1 MQLTVLP
8 SPNIQWEVR
17 ISCTVGANHDITAPQ
32 NYTVFQTPFLFDETY
47 REEGIKCPP
56 SAVVSAFP
64 SIPLIPE
71 SYKVFSR
78 EVSYSIKV
86 STRPIPARADSSVS
100 SRRRS
105 GYTPTWNLGRGLRLP
120 SAQDGRQRDIWLPS
134 SPVRLGRELRR
145 HSGRPHKIRI
155 LQIAVRTSP
164 LPPIPKSIYDQS
176 FHFHWHPN
184 PIKFNVM

>member
-17 ISCTVGANHDITAPQ
+17 ICTVGANHDITAPQ
-32 NYTVFQTPFLFDETY
+32 NYTVFQMPFLFDETY

-78 EVSYSIKV
+78 ETNPSKGGFFGIVEKTVWIYANGGTWDEAYGYQVLKMGG
-86 STRPIPARADSSVS
+86 
-100 SRRRS
+100 S
-105 GYTPTWNLGRGLRLP
+105 GTSGSLRLQ
-120 SAQDGRQRDIWLPS
+120 SDSGES
-134 SPVRLGRELRR
+134 FVVTR

-184 PIKFNVM
+184 PIKFNVMI